1 MTNFRQPKLGSA
13 YAIWINEGCS
23 HALMGIPKR
32 NPYFGIEAEA
42 YEFGYQS
49 GLDHIRGIG

>member
-1 MTNFRQPKLGSA
+1 MTDFRQPKLGSA

-23 HALMGIPKR
+23 YALMGLTKR

-42 YEFGYQS
+42 YDYGYATGIAHIK
-49 GLDHIRGIG
+49 GLT